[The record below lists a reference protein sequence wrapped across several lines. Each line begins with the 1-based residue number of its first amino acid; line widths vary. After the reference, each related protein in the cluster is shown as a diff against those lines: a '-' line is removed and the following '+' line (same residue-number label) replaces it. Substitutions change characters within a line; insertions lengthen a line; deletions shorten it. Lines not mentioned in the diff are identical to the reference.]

1 METHL
6 TIPVE
11 TLAAEVLRQP
21 SADRARLLDRIVAS
35 LDTNRQRDETWDALA
50 ARRDQEIES
59 GASEAVASTVDCA
72 IRRIRLS

>member
-1 METHL
+1 M

-11 TLAAEVLRQP
+11 TLAAEVLRLP

-35 LDTNRQRDETWDALA
+35 LDTDRQRDEAWDALA

-59 GASEAVASTVDCA
+59 GASEAVAGPAVLA
-72 IRRIRLS
+72 RLRAALA